1 MSADKPTTPASSSSA
16 KRTLSLKSN
25 AEGLAPKTGAAR
37 GRGRSTVA
45 VEVKRARPGRG
56 GDSSLANRRNL
67 GQSIS
72 RNLGQSLSNRDGAKP
87 VQPSVNPAKKGA
99 TKEKDEQRLKAERAR
114 AMLAEIKSQKTKE
127 AVFAEELEEARRHRE
142 AEEVVI
148 EEERNQAQ
156 AQAKQAQVQEAA
168 AVPAPVQEEA
178 APVQAKRV
186 QIEEKL
192 TPLELAQQAAR
203 KREAEAKIAAAE
215 AAEAKAKAEKEA
227 AVNAQANTKPAE
239 STTRSAKPAG
249 SAPRV
254 REVVP
259 DKGPVKVA
267 RDKKPRAARGDE
279 GRRRHG
285 KLTISQALS
294 SDGEPFNRGRS
305 VAALKR
311 QRDKERARAQIQRD
325 RNEMI
330 VREVVLPETISV
342 GDLANRMAVRGAD
355 VIKHLFQNGYV
366 MKLTDI
372 LDADTAELMVQ
383 EFGHTVRR
391 VSESDVEAGL
401 FEEADSNFPSETR
414 SPVVTVMG
422 HVDHGKTTLLDTLR
436 KARVAAGEAGGITQH
451 VAAYSVQVNKE
462 STVTFL
468 DTPGHEAFSAMRS
481 RGAQATDIVVLV
493 VAANDGV
500 LPQTIEAINHAKA
513 AEVPI
518 IVAINK
524 CDLPAADPRQV
535 RNELLNHEVIG
546 EEHGGETLMVE
557 ISALKGDGLDNLLDA
572 ILLQAELLELT
583 AVAQGRAKGV
593 VIEARQEKGR
603 GVVAT
608 VLVQSGQLQKGDI
621 FVAGHEW
628 GRIKMQYDDQG
639 KILKSAGPSTPVEVQ
654 GLQGVVG
661 AGDDLVVVSEE
672 SRARDIAE
680 YRQRKMNDAR
690 LASLSRNSVDQMF
703 QNISSKKSSE
713 LNLVLRT
720 DVLGSQEAIV
730 QALHKISTDEIT
742 VKVVHSG
749 IGAITESDVMLAN
762 SSDALIL
769 GFNVRANAPA
779 RDMARREGLA
789 IRYFAIIYE
798 LMDDVRSLAE
808 GLLAPEEREEFLG
821 YAEILQVFSLSK
833 AGNAAGCVV
842 TEGSVR
848 RGAEVRLLRD
858 DVVVHRGKLTQLKR
872 HKDDVTEVRSGTEC
886 GMAFENYNDIKVGDR
901 IECFNVFE
909 ERRTL

>member
-1 MSADKPTTPASSSSA
+1 MSADKPTPPASGSPT

-25 AEGLAPKTGAAR
+25 TEGSAPKTGASR

-45 VEVKRARPGRG
+45 VEIKRSRT
-56 GDSSLANRRNL
+56 SSRSGEKSMTNRHNL

-72 RNLGQSLSNRDGAKP
+72 RNLGQSLSNRETLKP
-87 VQPSVNPAKKGA
+87 VPRSEKPIQKGEAKDQEA
-99 TKEKDEQRLKAERAR
+99 QRLKAERAR
-114 AMLAEIKSQKTKE
+114 AMLEEIKTQKSKD
-127 AVFAEELEEARRHRE
+127 AAFAEDLEEARRFRE
-142 AEEVVI
+142 EQERVIAEERVQI
-148 EEERNQAQ
+148 KEEMTALEA
-156 AQAKQAQVQEAA
+156 AQEAA
-168 AVPAPVQEEA
+168 
-178 APVQAKRV
+178 K
-186 QIEEKL
+186 
-192 TPLELAQQAAR
+192 AR
-203 KREAEAKIAAAE
+203 DAEAKKKAAE
-215 AAEAKAKAEKEA
+215 AAAHAAAVQNGEAAARAEK
-227 AVNAQANTKPAE
+227 P
-239 STTRSAKPAG
+239 
-249 SAPRV
+249 APRI
-254 REVVP
+254 RELSE
-259 DKGPVKVA
+259 DKSPAKVA
-267 RDKKPRAARGDE
+267 REKKPRSARGDE
-279 GRRRHG
+279 GRRRQG

-294 SDGEPFNRGRS
+294 ADGEPFNRGRS

-311 QRDKERARAQIQRD
+311 QRDKERARAQMQRD
-325 RNEMI
+325 RNELI

-372 LDADTAELMVQ
+372 LDADTAELIVQ

-391 VSESDVEAGL
+391 VSDSDVEAEL
-401 FEEADSNFPSETR
+401 LEETDSTLSAISR

-451 VAAYSVQVNKE
+451 VAAYSVQVNKDQ
-462 STVTFL
+462 TVTFL

-481 RGAQATDIVVLV
+481 RGAKATDIVVLV

-513 AEVPI
+513 ANVPL

-524 CDLPAADPRQV
+524 CDLPTADPRKV
-535 RNELLNHEVIG
+535 RNELLNHEIIG

-557 ISALKGDGLDNLLDA
+557 ISALKGDGLDHLLDT

-583 AVAQGRAKGV
+583 AVSEGRAKGV

-639 KILKSAGPSTPVEVQ
+639 KALKSAGPSTPVEIQ

-661 AGDDLVVVSEE
+661 AGDELVVVSEE

-690 LASLSRNSVDQMF
+690 LAALSRNSVDQMF

-730 QALHKISTDEIT
+730 QALHKISTDEVT

-762 SSDALIL
+762 SSDALLI

-779 RDMARREGLA
+779 RDMARRDGLA

-798 LMDDVRSLAE
+798 LIDDVRGLAE

-821 YAEILQVFSLSK
+821 YAEVLQVFNLSK

-858 DVVVHRGKLTQLKR
+858 DVVVHRGKLMQLKR
-872 HKDDVTEVRSGTEC
+872 HKDDVTEVRSGTQC
-886 GMAFENYNDIKVGDR
+886 GMAFENYNDIKVGDK
-901 IECFNVFE
+901 IECFNVVE
-909 ERRTL
+909 ERRSL

>member
-1 MSADKPTTPASSSSA
+1 MSADKPTPPTPSSPA

-25 AEGLAPKTGAAR
+25 AEGSTPKTSMARAR
-37 GRGRSTVA
+37 GRSNVA
-45 VEVKRARPGRG
+45 IEVKRSRTRG
-56 GDSSLANRRNL
+56 GESSLANRHTL

-72 RNLGQSLSNRDGAKP
+72 RNLGQSLSNRQAAKP
-87 VQPSVNPAKKGA
+87 AEQTEQPKQGA
-99 TKEKDEQRLKAERAR
+99 VKDQEAQRLKAERAR
-114 AMLAEIKSQKTKE
+114 AMLQEIKSQKTKD
-127 AVFAEELEEARRHRE
+127 AAFAEELEEARRHRE
-142 AEEVVI
+142 EQERVI
-148 EEERNQAQ
+148 EEERAQ
-156 AQAKQAQVQEAA
+156 IKEEMTALEA
-168 AVPAPVQEEA
+168 
-178 APVQAKRV
+178 
-186 QIEEKL
+186 
-192 TPLELAQQAAR
+192 AQQAAKER
-203 KREAEAKIAAAE
+203 DAEAKKAAEDAAA
-215 AAEAKAKAEKEA
+215 AAASAHADS
-227 AVNAQANTKPAE
+227 TE
-239 STTRSAKPAG
+239 SPVRSAKPAA
-249 SAPRV
+249 SAPRL
-254 REVVP
+254 REP
-259 DKGPVKVA
+259 AEDKASAKVA
-267 RDKKPRAARGDE
+267 REKKPRAARGDE
-279 GRRRHG
+279 GRRRQG

-294 SDGEPFNRGRS
+294 ADGEPFNRGRS

-311 QRDKERARAQIQRD
+311 QRDKERARAQMQRD
-325 RNEMI
+325 RNEMV
-330 VREVVLPETISV
+330 VREVKLPETISV

-372 LDADTAELMVQ
+372 LDADTAELTVQ

-391 VSESDVEAGL
+391 VSESDIEAEL
-401 FEEADSNFPSETR
+401 FEETKSNLPSTPR

-451 VAAYSVQVNKE
+451 VAAYRVQVNE
-462 STVTFL
+462 QATVTFL

-500 LPQTIEAINHAKA
+500 LPQTVEAINHAQA
-513 AEVPI
+513 AGVPI

-524 CDLPAADPRQV
+524 CDLPAADPQRV
-535 RNELLNHEVIG
+535 RNELLSHEVIG
-546 EEHGGETLMVE
+546 EENGGETLMVE
-557 ISALKGDGLDNLLDA
+557 ISALNGDGLDNLLDA

-583 AVAQGRAKGV
+583 AVAEGSAKGV

-608 VLVQSGQLQKGDI
+608 ILVQSGQLQKGDI

-639 KILKSAGPSTPVEVQ
+639 KMLKSAGPSTPVEIQ

-661 AGDDLVVVSEE
+661 AGDELVVVSEE
-672 SRARDIAE
+672 SRARDVAE

-749 IGAITESDVMLAN
+749 IGAITESDVMLAK
-762 SSDALIL
+762 SSDALLI

-779 RDMARREGLA
+779 RDMARRDGLA

-798 LMDDVRSLAE
+798 LIDDVRGLAE

-821 YAEILQVFSLSK
+821 YAEVLKVFSLSK

-858 DVVVHRGKLTQLKR
+858 DVVMHRGKLAQLKR
-872 HKDDVTEVRSGTEC
+872 YKDDVTEVRSGTEC
-886 GMAFENYNDIKVGDR
+886 GVAFESYNDIKVGDK
-901 IECFNVFE
+901 IECFNVVE
-909 ERRTL
+909 ERRSL

>member
-1 MSADKPTTPASSSSA
+1 MDCIKEEPCMSADKPSSPASSSTP
-16 KRTLSLKSN
+16 KRTLSLKSGVDG
-25 AEGLAPKTGAAR
+25 ATPKTGVVR
-37 GRGRSTVA
+37 NKGRATVA
-45 VEVKRARPGRG
+45 IEVKRSRTTTRNATG
-56 GDSSLANRRNL
+56 GLANRRDL

-72 RNLGQSLSNRDGAKP
+72 RTLGQSLSNRESASKPAAAPSAKAAP
-87 VQPSVNPAKKGA
+87 KPNQDA
-99 TKEKDEQRLKAERAR
+99 QRLKAERAR
-114 AMLAEIKSQKTKE
+114 QVLEEMKTQKSKD
-127 AVFAEELEEARRHRE
+127 AAFAEELEEARRNRE
-142 AEEVVI
+142 QQERVI
-148 EEERNQAQ
+148 EEERAQ
-156 AQAKQAQVQEAA
+156 I
-168 AVPAPVQEEA
+168 QEEMTA
-178 APVQAKRV
+178 L
-186 QIEEKL
+186 EK
-192 TPLELAQQAAR
+192 AQQAAR
-203 KREAEAKIAAAE
+203 EREIAAKQ
-215 AAEAKAKAEKEA
+215 AAKEA
-227 AVNAQANTKPAE
+227 AKAANSKPEVETKA
-239 STTRSAKPAG
+239 AKPAA
-249 SAPRV
+249 SAIRIREATDDKNSAKTPR
-254 REVVP
+254 E
-259 DKGPVKVA
+259 
-267 RDKKPRAARGDE
+267 KKPRSSRGDD
-279 GRRRHG
+279 GRRRQG

-294 SDGEPFNRGRS
+294 ADGEPFNRGRS

-311 QRDKERARAQIQRD
+311 QRDKERARAQMQRD
-325 RNEMI
+325 RNEMV
-330 VREVVLPETISV
+330 VREVILPETISV
-342 GDLANRMAVRGAD
+342 GDLANRMAVRGAE

-372 LDADTAELMVQ
+372 LDADTAELTVQ

-391 VSESDVEAGL
+391 VSESDVETEL
-401 FEEADSNFPSETR
+401 LEEMDTDLPAIAR

-451 VAAYSVQVNKE
+451 VAAYRVQVNE
-462 STVTFL
+462 EATVTFL

-524 CDLPAADPRQV
+524 CDLPAADPQRV
-535 RNELLNHEVIG
+535 RNELLSHEVIG
-546 EEHGGETLMVE
+546 EENGGETLMVE
-557 ISALKGDGLDNLLDA
+557 ISALNGDGLDNLLDS

-583 AVAQGRAKGV
+583 AVAEGRAQGV

-628 GRIKMQYDDQG
+628 GRVKMQYDDQG
-639 KILKSAGPSTPVEVQ
+639 KVLKSAGPSTPVEVQ

-661 AGDDLVVVSEE
+661 AGDDLIVVTEE

-680 YRQRKMNDAR
+680 YRQHKMNEAR

-703 QNISSKKSSE
+703 QNISNKQSSE

-730 QALHKISTDEIT
+730 QALHKISTEEIT

-749 IGAITESDVMLAN
+749 IGAITESDVMLAQ
-762 SSDALIL
+762 SSDALLI

-798 LMDDVRSLAE
+798 LIDDVRGLAE

-821 YAEILQVFSLSK
+821 YAEIRKVFSISK
-833 AGNAAGCVV
+833 GGNAAGCIV

-848 RGAEVRLLRD
+848 RGAEVRLLRN
-858 DVVVHRGKLTQLKR
+858 DVVMHRGKLAQLR
-872 HKDDVTEVRSGTEC
+872 RYKDDVNEVRSGTEC
-886 GMAFENYNDIKVGDR
+886 GMAFESYNDIKVGDK
-901 IECFNVFE
+901 IECFTVVE
-909 ERRTL
+909 ERRSL

>member
-1 MSADKPTTPASSSSA
+1 MSADKPTPPASGSPA

-25 AEGLAPKTGAAR
+25 AEGLAPKMGASR
-37 GRGRSTVA
+37 GRGPSRVA
-45 VEVKRARPGRG
+45 VEVKGARPGRG
-56 GDSSLANRRNL
+56 RESSLANRHNL

-72 RNLGQSLSNRDGAKP
+72 RNLGQSLSNRDAAKP
-87 VQPSVNPAKKGA
+87 AQPSVKPAKQGA
-99 TKEKDEQRLKAERAR
+99 AKEKDEQRLKAERAR
-114 AMLAEIKSQKTKE
+114 AMLAEMKSQRTKE

-156 AQAKQAQVQEAA
+156 AQAEQTQEAA
-168 AVPAPVQEEA
+168 APVQEKPAPVQE
-178 APVQAKRV
+178 KRV
-186 QIEEKL
+186 PIEEEL

-215 AAEAKAKAEKEA
+215 AKARAEKEA
-227 AVNAQANTKPAE
+227 AANAQAAE
-239 STTRSAKPAG
+239 STTRAAKPAG
-249 SAPRV
+249 SGPRV
-254 REVVP
+254 REP
-259 DKGPVKVA
+259 MADKGSVKVA

-311 QRDKERARAQIQRD
+311 QRDKERARAQMQRD
-325 RNEMI
+325 RNEMV

-372 LDADTAELMVQ
+372 LDADTAELTVQ

-391 VSESDVEAGL
+391 VSESDVEAEL
-401 FEEADSNFPSETR
+401 FEEADNDFPSQPR

-583 AVAQGRAKGV
+583 AVSQGRAKGV

-628 GRIKMQYDDQG
+628 GRVKMQYDDQG

-779 RDMARREGLA
+779 RDMARRDGLS

-798 LMDDVRSLAE
+798 LIDDVRGLAE

-821 YAEILQVFSLSK
+821 YAEILQVFNLSK

-858 DVVVHRGKLTQLKR
+858 DVVVHRGKLMQLKR

-901 IECFNVFE
+901 IEC
-909 ERRTL
+909 LSLIHI